1 MLFCGRDTCYG
12 DGIRCAV
19 YDYLLHGYG
28 RKIGGGYMYI
38 HGFIDG
44 ILVTVVLGMAVLIA
58 VAIVGARK
66 KK

>member
-1 MLFCGRDTCYG
+1 
-12 DGIRCAV
+12 
-19 YDYLLHGYG
+19 
-28 RKIGGGYMYI
+28 MYI